1 MNLFGMIFMIVWDV
15 LYLVLKWDIGGGS
28 SARSSATKE

>member
-15 LYLVLKWDIGGGS
+15 LYLVLKWDIGGGGGG
-28 SARSSATKE
+28 SSATKE